1 MLISHKYKFIFIHI
15 PKCAGSSV
23 SSCLIKKLYPD
34 ATNIKK
40 FFTNFKSDDIEV
52 FKNSIHKDTPQALRQ
67 HDNYTSIKNYL
78 YSREI
83 DIKEYFTF
91 SFMRNPWERAVSR
104 YYYGKKMATKSKEP
118 WALKIANLSFLEF
131 ITSQP
136 QQQLKWV
143 EDIDGEVAVDFL
155 SDGRFIQE
163 DFDIICDKIGITKQ
177 NLPHSNKSDH
187 KYYTE
192 YYDNKTRKVIEEQSL
207 KDIDYF
213 GYKFGEYNFF
223 SPQPKF
229 LNEFNIPIDTSKRE
243 VEDQQKAKTW
253 ISKNDIVL
261 ELGGRYGTVS
271 HIINK
276 KLNNPNNHVVVEPDE
291 RVWSC
296 LENNRNSNS
305 CKFHIV
311 KGFISNEKLSLTN
324 LDEWFGGYGSHSI
337 KDDSSNTPNYTLADI
352 KNKYNLNFNTL
363 FADCEGFLP
372 TFLDEN
378 PDVLDSFYK
387 IIFEADRIK
396 DLPEGIYD
404 EVKKKLQK
412 KDFTCRESGHFNVYI
427 KY

>member
-1 MLISHKYKFIFIHI
+1 MHKY
-15 PKCAGSSV
+15 
-23 SSCLIKKLYPD
+23 
-34 ATNIKK
+34 
-40 FFTNFKSDDIEV
+40 
-52 FKNSIHKDTPQALRQ
+52 FKNQNFAFPDEQQSKVAD
-67 HDNYTSIKNYL
+67 
-78 YSREI
+78 I
-83 DIKEYFTF
+83 DSYVF
-91 SFMRNPWERAVSR
+91 SFVFVRNPWDRLLSTWKDKVKQQWSNEYPKEYRHWRIKFFEQYKDKDFNFFV
-104 YYYGKKMATKSKEP
+104 KNIIPSKNRHTEVQS
-118 WALKIANLSFLEF
+118 NLFDPDVNF
-131 ITSQP
+131 
-136 QQQLKWV
+136 V
-143 EDIDGEVAVDFL
+143 
-155 SDGRFIQE
+155 GRFENLQKG
-163 DFDIICDKIGITKQ
+163 FNIICDKIGIPKQ
-177 NLPHSNKSDH
+177 KLPHKNKSQH
-187 KYYTE
+187 KHYTE
-192 YYDNKTRKVIEEQSL
+192 YYDEETKEIVAEKYA
-207 KDIDYF
+207 KDIEYF
-213 GYKFGEYNFF
+213 GYKFGEYSFF

-229 LNEFNIPIDTSKRE
+229 LNEFNIPIDTSKME

-291 RVWSC
+291 RAWRC

-324 LDEWFGGYGSHSI
+324 LNAWFGGYGSHSI
-337 KDDSSNTPNYTLADI
+337 KDNSSNTPNYTLADI

-404 EVKKKLQK
+404 EVKKKLQSK
-412 KDFTCRESGHFNVYI
+412 GFTCRESGHFNVYI
-427 KY
+427 KD